1 MRSKWLDQKLKYD
14 GSQLRSL
21 YAYMNHGLQGDSIIA
36 WRGPCDV
43 TPEHMVDGE
52 DLRAKSEIR
61 GAEMIHFIIEKF
73 DCSLL
78 AAVALQRLLATIV
91 KDVLLEQAG
100 GKTPALELRRDG
112 DDLFAGERKLSISI
126 ATVSP
131 VSALIHFAV
140 NVVNAGTPVPTLALE
155 DLGVEANDFADTVMN
170 RFRAEVM
177 TIKDATQKVF
187 WVK

>member
-1 MRSKWLDQKLKYD
+1 MRAKWLDQSFKYD

-21 YAYMNHGLQGDSIIA
+21 YAYMNHGLRGDSIVA
-36 WRGPCDV
+36 WAGACDV
-43 TPEHMVDGE
+43 TPDHMVDGE
-52 DLRAKSEIR
+52 DLRAKAAIR
-61 GAEMIHFIIEKF
+61 GDEMVHFIIEKF

-91 KDVLLEQAG
+91 KDVLIELAEDKKMAID
-100 GKTPALELRRDG
+100 LRRDG
-112 DDLFAGERKLSISI
+112 DDLFFGERKLSISI

-140 NVVNAGTPVPTLALE
+140 NVVNEGTPVPTLALE
-155 DLGVEANDFADTVMN
+155 DFRVKSKAFADLVMK
-170 RFRAEVM
+170 RFTAEM
-177 TIKDATQKVF
+177 ASAEEATQKVF